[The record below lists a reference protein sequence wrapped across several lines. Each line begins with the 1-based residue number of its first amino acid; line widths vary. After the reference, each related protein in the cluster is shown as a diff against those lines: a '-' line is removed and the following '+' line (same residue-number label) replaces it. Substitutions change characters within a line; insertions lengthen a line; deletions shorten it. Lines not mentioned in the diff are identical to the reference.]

1 VVIDE
6 PILTEDDHRVWDMW
20 MRTARIHARTLGYL
34 RRLNTARR
42 VASEEIERAELPV
55 VMWSGG
61 KDSTVLVHLVRVGL
75 GLDIEAISE
84 KDDLDYPGEREYVE
98 GLAAAWSLRLT
109 IVEPE
114 VSPASYLAAHGA
126 EQEAW
131 ADVHSRRAGLSK
143 ACFYGV
149 LEAATAPHD
158 TILLGLRKHESRH
171 RMRNRTSRGLA
182 YTKRDGK
189 RIVQPL
195 GDWSGLDVMA
205 YMATHGIEP
214 LPVYRCVAFMHAD
227 EPWRVRKSWWVPG
240 SSGAKGGV
248 AWLARYYPSLYR
260 RLREWMPGV
269 EALR

>member
-1 VVIDE
+1 MVIAE
-6 PILTEDDHRVWDMW
+6 PILSDDDRRVWDSW
-20 MRTARIHARTLGYL
+20 TRAASVHARTRGYL
-34 RRLNTARR
+34 RRLDTARR
-42 VASEEIERAELPV
+42 VAREEIERAKMPV

-61 KDSTVLVHLVRVGL
+61 KDSTVLTYLVRVEL
-75 GLDIEAISE
+75 GLDVHAISE

-98 GLAAAWSLRLT
+98 GMAAAWALRLT

-114 VSPASYLAAHGA
+114 VSPARYLAAHGA

-149 LEAATAPHD
+149 VERATEPHD
-158 TILLGLRKHESRH
+158 VILLGLRKHESRH

-205 YMATHGIEP
+205 YMAAHEIDP
-214 LPVYRCVAFMHAD
+214 LPVYRCVALMHSA

-248 AWLARYYPSLYR
+248 AWLSRYYPSLYR
-260 RLREWMPGV
+260 QLREWMPGV
-269 EALR
+269 DGLR